1 MAFSR
6 GCTPGE
12 NWCENYILI
21 AFPAQGRIHNRAAPK
36 CVFYA
41 LNVKKEITQLQATT
55 RGTFRG
61 VRNDDKVGFYHL
73 NNIQHSWDLC
83 RRSDQSVLLRGGRP
97 LEVFLEIP
105 SWEDT
110 LAGFWFSTQRR
121 NIQGGDKKHLQR
133 KKIEVPWILG
143 PTSSVINGSDHRPNK
158 KPFQWYCNLAVS

>member
-97 LEVFLEIP
+97 LEVFP
-105 SWEDT
+105 GDT
-110 LAGFWFSTQRR
+110 QLGRHPGRFLIFNAAKEHPRRRQETFTEKENWSTLNSRADVVRHQR
-121 NIQGGDKKHLQR
+121 
-133 KKIEVPWILG
+133 VWS
-143 PTSSVINGSDHRPNK
+143 PTQQKVFTVI
-158 KPFQWYCNLAVS
+158 